1 MSALPL
7 CRRLQAGALV
17 RVPMAGRHHVAVTR
31 GRVWAT
37 AMGNPTDVV
46 IEAGESAVIDGPELI
61 IEALAESCV
70 TVAEEAD
77 PSPVARPL
85 RHAWA
90 RP

>member
-17 RVPMAGRHHVAVTR
+17 RVPMAGRHHVAVTH

-37 AMGNPTDVV
+37 AMGNPVDYV
-46 IEAGESAVIDGPELI
+46 IEAGESAIVDGPELI

-70 TVAEEAD
+70 SVTDEAE
-77 PSPVARPL
+77 PQPVARSL
-85 RHAWA
+85 HHAWA